1 MVSTWMNVET
11 TLLTYTP
18 PNGFKFTRTTLPE
31 TRSQKEEKENDD
43 SDAGDSDSDQEDEVQ
58 PHLNLGL
65 SAERRWWKRL

>member
-1 MVSTWMNVET
+1 MVSTWMNVEA

-18 PNGFKFTRTTLPE
+18 PNSFKFTRMTPPE
-31 TRSQKEEKENDD
+31 TKSQKEEKENDD